1 MTAGLVDR
9 FREHVARARLLP
21 EPGTALVAV
30 SGGPDSVALLD
41 LLDHV
46 ALELGLTLVV
56 AHADHGMQADSRTVG
71 QAVRDL
77 AARFVL
83 PFESVELRLG
93 PGASETVARRAR
105 YRWLR
110 EVQRTRGARYLVTAH
125 QRDDQV
131 ETILWRALKGSGM
144 AGLAGIPAR
153 GQGGLVRPLL
163 PFSKTELVAY
173 AAARDLPVHDDPANR
188 DPRHARSWLRAVL
201 LPQLMERFGE
211 TVGRDLLRLG
221 RHARADRRGW
231 DRVLQ
236 LLPELALRVTSNGV
250 DVARGPL
257 VGYDPAVSRALLA
270 AAARQAGLVL
280 GPEKARRVLGLGA
293 GGSGRRVEL
302 GAGWVAE
309 AEFDRLRIHRP
320 REVAPQLLAEPGER
334 GEAVFGEF
342 VVRWEA
348 AAVPEQAA
356 LERTG
361 WSTWI
366 GGDEASWELRTP
378 RAGDR
383 MVPLG
388 GVGNR
393 TVRRLLMEARV
404 PRGARQS
411 YPVIARGETI
421 LWVPGVCRSAADLP
435 VPGTQG
441 LRLDV
446 IEHGRPA
453 ADGRQ
458 ESRPG
463 GV

>member
-1 MTAGLVDR
+1 MATGLVDR
-9 FREHVARARLLP
+9 FRAHLERSRLFP

-46 ALELGLTLVV
+46 APELGLTLVV
-56 AHADHGMQADSRTVG
+56 AHADHGIRADSRTV
-71 QAVRDL
+71 ARVVKDL
-77 AARFVL
+77 AVRFVL

-93 PGASETVARRAR
+93 SDASETVARRAR

-110 EVQRTRGARYLVTAH
+110 DVQRTRGARYLVTAH
-125 QRDDQV
+125 QRDDQI

-163 PFSKTELVAY
+163 PFSKAELARY
-173 AAARDLPVHDDPANR
+173 AAARELPVHDDPANR
-188 DPRHARSWLRAVL
+188 DPRHARSWLRTVL
-201 LPQLMERFGE
+201 LPQLAERFGD
-211 TVGRDLLRLG
+211 TVGNDLLRLG
-221 RHARADRRGW
+221 RHARADRRAW

-236 LLPELALRVTSNGV
+236 LLPELALRVTSNGF
-250 DVARGPL
+250 DVARRSL
-257 VGYDPAVSRALLA
+257 VGYDPNVSRALLV
-270 AAARQAGLVL
+270 AAARQAGLRL
-280 GPEKARRVLGLGA
+280 GPRQADRILGLG
-293 GGSGRRVEL
+293 GGDSGRRVEL

-309 AEFDRLRIHRP
+309 AEFDRVRVHRP
-320 REVAPQLLAEPGER
+320 QDEVPQAVAEPGDR

-342 VVRWEA
+342 VVRWAPES
-348 AAVPEQAA
+348 VPENAA

-366 GGDEASWELRTP
+366 GADAASWELRTP

-388 GVGNR
+388 GVGRR
-393 TVRRLLMEARV
+393 TVSRLLMEARV
-404 PRGARQS
+404 PRGARGS
-411 YPVIARGETI
+411 YPVIARGDTI

-446 IEHGRPA
+446 IEHGRPE
-453 ADGRQ
+453 ADGR
-458 ESRPG
+458 EAARPG
-463 GV
+463 SL